1 MSAPIVKWVGGKTR
15 LLGELRSRMPAAFNR
30 YYEPFAGGAALFFDV
45 APERAV
51 LGDANAD
58 LINMYRAVALEVEA
72 VIAHLKEHRR
82 AHSERR
88 YYETRQR
95 WNSGE
100 TRTSAGRAADF
111 LYLNKTCFNGLWRV
125 NKAGAFNVPMGD
137 YADPTILDVS
147 GLRAASE
154 VLRRA
159 ELRHGDYRETVR
171 DAQAGD
177 FVYFDPPYVP
187 VSDTSSFTSYTV
199 TAFGEDEQRQLAA
212 LARELVER
220 GCSVMLSNSDM
231 PIVRSLY
238 PGMRQDRVRCG
249 RTINSKASKRG
260 DVDELV
266 IVGVPHEQRRQDIMT
281 VTNEVE
287 IAALD
292 RIDYRTPH
300 RAPEPRRL
308 PCPLTL
314 EELAE
319 ANVEYTRAVRMRE
332 TLELEAKQEAARRK
346 GLVEAAAGEE
356 RRLFKILETRSDE
369 KEIQVQEYWAKR
381 GGEGGE
387 DVLVA
392 VRLDRFRGAVDSLCY
407 VGTRFP
413 QPMDRQTLIKAGSAK
428 STSSGPTEEQLQRQA
443 AAALASADPDGGEPL
458 PFDDEEEDEE
468 EDREVIAMP
477 GAAEPETAPPAHKR
491 SRKERASKTAA
502 KATKSSDAKPAK
514 APKGK
519 AKAK

>member
-1 MSAPIVKWVGGKTR
+1 
-15 LLGELRSRMPAAFNR
+15 
-30 YYEPFAGGAALFFDV
+30 
-45 APERAV
+45 
-51 LGDANAD
+51 
-58 LINMYRAVALEVEA
+58 
-72 VIAHLKEHRR
+72 
-82 AHSERR
+82 
-88 YYETRQR
+88 
-95 WNSGE
+95 
-100 TRTSAGRAADF
+100 
-111 LYLNKTCFNGLWRV
+111 
-125 NKAGAFNVPMGD
+125 
-137 YADPTILDVS
+137 
-147 GLRAASE
+147 
-154 VLRRA
+154 
-159 ELRHGDYRETVR
+159 
-171 DAQAGD
+171 
-177 FVYFDPPYVP
+177 
-187 VSDTSSFTSYTV
+187 
-199 TAFGEDEQRQLAA
+199 
-212 LARELVER
+212 
-220 GCSVMLSNSDM
+220 
-231 PIVRSLY
+231 
-238 PGMRQDRVRCG
+238 
-249 RTINSKASKRG
+249 
-260 DVDELV
+260 
-266 IVGVPHEQRRQDIMT
+266 MT

-369 KEIQVQEYWAKR
+369 KEIQVQEFWAKR
-381 GGEGGE
+381 GGE

-392 VRLDRFRGAVDSLCY
+392 VRLDRFHGAVDPLCY
-407 VGTRFP
+407 VGTRFA
-413 QPMDRQTLIKAGSAK
+413 QTLDRQTILKTTSAK
-428 STSSGPTEEQLQRQA
+428 SAASGPTEEQLQRQA

-458 PFDDEEEDEE
+458 PFDDEEEEE

-477 GAAEPETAPPAHKR
+477 GAAEPETAPPAPKR